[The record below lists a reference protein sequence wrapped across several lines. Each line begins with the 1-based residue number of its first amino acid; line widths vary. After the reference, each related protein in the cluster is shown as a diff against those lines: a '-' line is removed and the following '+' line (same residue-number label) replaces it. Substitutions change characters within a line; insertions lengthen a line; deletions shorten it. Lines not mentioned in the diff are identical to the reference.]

1 MGRRIAVMFL
11 GLIILVVLAVL
22 LGPRV
27 PVDTKIR
34 FDPSKI
40 GDDPQAYLIREEA
53 KVANIRDGL
62 EKEIVW
68 VNPMI
73 HARTPL
79 AVVYIHGFSASKEE
93 TRPLA
98 DKVAEELDAN
108 LFYTRL
114 TGHGQDGS
122 AMTEGSVN
130 AWINDYEEALAIGR
144 AIGDKVVVVATST
157 GASLAT
163 WAASQP
169 DGSKDLIGM
178 ALISPN
184 YGVRASG
191 AEMLL
196 WPWGKQL
203 AELIIGKQRSFVPRN
218 ALHEKYWTWRYPT
231 GALLPMAAL
240 AELAYAAPVGNAKVP
255 ALFIFSNDDKVVRP
269 ERTREIAS
277 QWGAVHE
284 EVPVD
289 NSGDPDNH
297 VIAGN
302 VLSPDTTDFIA
313 QRIVVWVKALMDD
326 VPPGMHRGGASTP
339 ADAPKQ

>member
-1 MGRRIAVMFL
+1 M
-11 GLIILVVLAVL
+11 
-22 LGPRV
+22 
-27 PVDTKIR
+27 
-34 FDPSKI
+34 
-40 GDDPQAYLIREEA
+40 
-53 KVANIRDGL
+53 
-62 EKEIVW
+62 
-68 VNPMI
+68 
-73 HARTPL
+73 
-79 AVVYIHGFSASKEE
+79 
-93 TRPLA
+93 
-98 DKVAEELDAN
+98 AEGN
-108 LFYTRL
+108 
-114 TGHGQDGS
+114 
-122 AMTEGSVN
+122 VN

-144 AIGDKVVVVATST
+144 SIGDKVIVIATST

-169 DGSKDLIGM
+169 DASRDVMGM

-184 YGVRASG
+184 YGVQASG

-203 AELIIGKQRSFVPRN
+203 AELIIGKERSFVPRN
-218 ALHEKYWTWRYPT
+218 ALQEKYWTWRYPST
-231 GALLPMAAL
+231 ALLPMAAL
-240 AELAYAAPVGNAKVP
+240 TKLAYDAPVGDAKVP

-277 QWGAVHE
+277 RWGTLHE
-284 EVPVD
+284 EVPID

-302 VLSPDTTDFIA
+302 VLSPGTTDFIA

-326 VPPGMHRGGASTP
+326 VPPAMHPGGASAP